1 MTNRVLSIIKSDLP
15 EKWQQILS
23 DLITDPKELSQ
34 ILELD
39 PGDHRVSDV
48 AINQFPLK
56 VPRSFVGQIVKGNW
70 EDPYYGRSGHPLLKK
85 NTAEY
90 VSDPLMEKQYNPIP
104 GLLHKY
110 RGRVLL
116 TTAPHCAVHC
126 RYCFRRHFDYHKSTP
141 SRSEWLTVLNYIQE
155 DPEYRGSYI

>member
-70 EDPYYGRSGHPLLKK
+70 EDPLLRQIWPSTLEEEYSRIRLRSLNGEAVQP
-85 NTAEY
+85 N
-90 VSDPLMEKQYNPIP
+90 S
-104 GLLHKY
+104 
-110 RGRVLL
+110 R
-116 TTAPHCAVHC
+116 TTA
-126 RYCFRRHFDYHKSTP
+126 
-141 SRSEWLTVLNYIQE
+141 
-155 DPEYRGSYI
+155 